1 VYPTWQQGVRV
12 TDEVFD
18 YVVVGGGSAGSVVA
32 SRLSAAGAKVLL
44 LEAGKTDKRRLDI
57 LIPAGVAV
65 AYQKANWKYPAEPDP
80 SRNNRPEAWMAGK
93 VMGGGGSINSCVYV
107 RGNRADFDGWAA
119 LGAKGWDYDSVLPAF
134 RRIETWEGG
143 ATSYRGGEGPVSV
156 VTQTNRGEA
165 NTAFIE
171 AAHQAGYSSTA
182 DYNAERQD
190 GVALAQVNH
199 RRGTRSS
206 ASREYL
212 KRVAVRRNITVRT
225 QAFARRVLL
234 EGSTAVGVEYLHG
247 GEVKRARAR
256 QEVIL
261 SAGTM
266 ATPKLLMLSGIGP
279 RDHLRDNGIEVVE
292 DLPGVGS
299 NLHEHA
305 YLMQRYHATIHTFN
319 KPRVGDVLGGLKDY
333 ALHGTG
339 ILALTMVQV
348 QVMAKTD
355 PHLTSPDVQ
364 LQFTPI
370 AITRDVDENG
380 MFNVQPAKEEGFLA
394 SSTFTHTRYRGRISL
409 RSSDPS
415 APPRIEMQLLG
426 HPDDLRDTLRGARMV
441 QEIMEQPA
449 MKAITAGHFSPES
462 ACRTERDWADY
473 AREYVVPS
481 YHPVGS
487 CKMGVD
493 DEAVV
498 DPELRVHGIAN
509 LRVVDASVMPTVT
522 TGNTNAPS
530 MMIGERATDFLLDRA

>member
-1 VYPTWQQGVRV
+1 M
-12 TDEVFD
+12 TDETFD
-18 YVVVGGGSAGSVVA
+18 YIVVGGGSSGSVVA
-32 SRLSAAGAKVLL
+32 SRLAEAGARVLL
-44 LEAGKTDKRRLDI
+44 LEAGGSDRRRPEI

-80 SRNNRPEAWMAGK
+80 SRGNRPEAWMAGK

-107 RGNRADFDGWAA
+107 RGNKADYDGWEA
-119 LGAKGWDYDSVLPAF
+119 LGAKGWDYESVLPAF
-134 RRIETWEGG
+134 KRIETWEGG
-143 ATSYRGGEGPVSV
+143 ESAFRGGTGPVSV
-156 VTQTNRGEA
+156 VTQSNRGEA
-165 NTAFIE
+165 NTAFI
-171 AAHQAGYSSTA
+171 AAAKQAGYAETP
-182 DYNAERQD
+182 DYNGQTQD

-212 KRVAVRRNITVRT
+212 KRVAPKDQITVRT
-225 QAFARRVLL
+225 KAFAHRVLL
-234 EGSTAVGVEYLHG
+234 EGRAAVGVEYTHG
-247 GEVKRARAR
+247 GELKTARAR

-261 SAGTM
+261 SGGTI

-279 RDHLRDNGIEVVE
+279 KAHLEEHGVPVVL
-292 DLPGVGS
+292 DLPGVGE

-305 YLMQRYHATIHTFN
+305 YLMQRYHSRIHTFN
-319 KPRVGDVLGGLKDY
+319 KPKIGDILGGVKDY

-339 ILALTMVQV
+339 VLALTMVQV

-355 PHLTSPDVQ
+355 PSLTSPDVQ

-380 MFNVQPAKEEGFLA
+380 MFNVQPAKQEGFLA

-409 RSSDPS
+409 RSGNPADT
-415 APPRIEMQLLG
+415 PRIEMQLLG
-426 HPDDLRDTLRGARMV
+426 DPDDLRDTLRGARMV
-441 QEIMEQPA
+441 QEIMAQPA
-449 MKAITAGHFSPES
+449 MTAITKGHFSPES
-462 ACRTERDWADY
+462 ECRTDADWEAY
-473 AREYVVPS
+473 ARDNAVPS

-493 DEAVV
+493 DLAVV
-498 DPELRVHGIAN
+498 DPELRVHGIER
-509 LRVVDASVMPTVT
+509 LRVIDASVMPKVT

-530 MMIGERATDFLLDRA
+530 MMIGERGADFVLGRA

>member
-1 VYPTWQQGVRV
+1 M
-12 TDEVFD
+12 TDETYD

-32 SRLSAAGAKVLL
+32 SRLAEAGASVLL
-44 LEAGKTDKRRLDI
+44 LEAGTTDRRHPEVLV
-57 LIPAGVAV
+57 PAGVAV
-65 AYQKANWKYPAEPDP
+65 AYQKHNWKYPAEPDP
-80 SRNNRPEAWMAGK
+80 SRGNLPEAWMAGK

-107 RGNRADFDGWAA
+107 RGNRADYDGWDA
-119 LGAKGWDYDSVLPAF
+119 LGAKGWDFDSVLPAF
-134 RRIETWEGG
+134 KRIETWEGG
-143 ATSYRGGEGPVSV
+143 EDEFRGGSGPVSV
-156 VTQTNRGEA
+156 VTQSNRGEA
-165 NTAFIE
+165 NTAFV
-171 AAHQAGYSSTA
+171 AAAKQAGYTETA
-182 DYNAERQD
+182 DYNGAVQD

-206 ASREYL
+206 SSREYL
-212 KRVAVRRNITVRT
+212 KRVAPKDKITVRT
-225 QAFARRVLL
+225 RAFAHRVLI
-234 EGSTAVGVEYLHG
+234 EGRTAVGVSYTHK
-247 GEVKRARAR
+247 GELKTARVR
-256 QEVIL
+256 QEVVL

-266 ATPKLLMLSGIGP
+266 ATPKILMLSGIGLKA
-279 RDHLRDNGIEVVE
+279 HLAEHDVSLVL

-319 KPRVGDVLGGLKDY
+319 KPRIGDVLGGLKDY

-339 ILALTMVQV
+339 VLALTMVQA
-348 QVMAKTD
+348 QVMAKSN
-355 PHLTSPDVQ
+355 PSLTSPDVQ

-370 AITRDVDENG
+370 AITRNVDKNG

-409 RSSDPS
+409 RSSDPM
-415 APPRIEMQLLG
+415 AMPRIEMQLLG

-441 QEIMEQPA
+441 QEVMSQPA
-449 MKAITAGHFSPES
+449 MTAITRGQFSPES
-462 ACRTERDWADY
+462 ECRTDADWEAY
-473 AREYVVPS
+473 ARDNVVPS

-493 DEAVV
+493 DLAVV
-498 DPELRVHGIAN
+498 DPELRVHGIGG

-530 MMIGERATDFLLDRA
+530 MMIGERGADFILGRA